1 MVYSTYIRGVIMIIK
16 MGDRIKELRQI
27 RNISQ
32 KELASALHVS
42 RNAINAWEMNVSL
55 PSSKRILEIAEYFNI
70 SIDYLFGINSDLTV
84 NLSNLNEDSKTIIL
98 NLISMLKYQ
107 KKGK

>member
-55 PSSKRILEIAEYFNI
+55 PSSKRILEM
-70 SIDYLFGINSDLTV
+70 FGINSDLTV